1 MRNYIISVLLLLF
14 AINGFSQSRWYT
26 STNLD
31 FVFPNTKDYFYNDSN
46 NRIIEDELTTDG
58 FLLNS
63 FGVQGDYN
71 YMLFNK
77 LSLGVVAGFQMQTEP
92 NFEMIKLGA
101 VLRYFFIDKDNVYVY
116 LQDSKN
122 FSLNKNEFNS
132 GNNFRIGMGFPILK
146 REKYNILINLFWEQ
160 NYFKL
165 DGAGPLLNQQDE
177 IPRSLTVKSYGISFG
192 VKF

>member
-26 STNLD
+26 STTFD
-31 FVFPNTKDYFYNDSN
+31 FVFPNAKDYFYNDSN

-92 NFEMIKLGA
+92 NFEMIKLGGI
-101 VLRYFFIDKDNVYVY
+101 LRYFFIDKDNVYVY

-132 GNNFRIGMGFPILK
+132 GNNFRIGLGLPIVK

-160 NYFKL
+160 NYFNL
-165 DGAGPLLNQQDE
+165 DGADPLLNQPGE
-177 IPRSLTVKSYGISFG
+177 IPRSLTVKAYGISFG